1 MNYPILGGP
10 LDGGNRP
17 REALFPWAKTM
28 LSSCFLYQGEHWYE
42 FDPVREE
49 WVYRG
54 MYEVPEDTDP

>member
-28 LSSCFLYQGEHWYE
+28 LRPLLGGPLDGDERALRYYDNTTQRLLNGE
-42 FDPVREE
+42 
-49 WVYRG
+49 
-54 MYEVPEDTDP
+54 